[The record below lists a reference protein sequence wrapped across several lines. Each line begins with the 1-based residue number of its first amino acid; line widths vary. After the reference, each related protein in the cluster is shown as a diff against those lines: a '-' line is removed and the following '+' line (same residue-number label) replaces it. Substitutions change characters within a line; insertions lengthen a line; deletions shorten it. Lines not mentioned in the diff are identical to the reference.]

1 MNETIILIIV
11 ITLLVIGIAGCI
23 LPGIPGLVVTYA
35 GLLVHHF
42 FAEHDYPI
50 WLLVIL
56 GLLVVFYIIL
66 QYMLPPK
73 ITKKFGGSKYA
84 QWGSIV
90 GLLVGLFTSF
100 MGPIGLFL
108 GPFLGAV
115 AGELLF
121 AKEPVNKSLKAGLG
135 AVVGMIT
142 TNFVELMFA
151 LGVVVVFIQSFF

>member
-11 ITLLVIGIAGCI
+11 ITLLIVGVAGCI
-23 LPGIPGLVVTYA
+23 VPGIPGLVVTYA

-42 FAEHDYPI
+42 FSEHSYPI
-50 WLLVIL
+50 WLLIIIGIL
-56 GLLVVFYIIL
+56 VLFYIVL

-90 GLLVGLFTSF
+90 GLIVGIFTSF
-100 MGPIGLFL
+100 LGPFGLFL

-115 AGELLF
+115 VGEMIF
-121 AKEPVNKSLKAGLG
+121 AKEPLKKSLKAGLG
-135 AVVGMIT
+135 ALIGMVT
-142 TNFVELMFA
+142 TNFVELMLA
-151 LGVVVVFIQSFF
+151 LGVVAVFIQSFF